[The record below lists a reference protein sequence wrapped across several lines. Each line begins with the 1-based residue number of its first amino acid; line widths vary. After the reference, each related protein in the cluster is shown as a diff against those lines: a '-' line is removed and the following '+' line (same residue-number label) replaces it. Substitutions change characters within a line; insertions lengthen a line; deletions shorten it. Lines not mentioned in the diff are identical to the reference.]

1 MSRQTKGGSFYD
13 KTGIIAGIGIGHYQE
28 IAGYNNKKSGQPLAA
43 LPFAIEFFH
52 NAENIFH

>member
-1 MSRQTKGGSFYD
+1 M
-13 KTGIIAGIGIGHYQE
+13 GIGHYQD

>member
-1 MSRQTKGGSFYD
+1 MSLQTKEGSFSD
-13 KTGIIAGIGIGHYQE
+13 KTRIIAGIGIGHYQD

>member
-1 MSRQTKGGSFYD
+1 MSFKD
-13 KTGIIAGIGIGHYQE
+13 KTGIIAGIGMGHYQD
-28 IAGYNNKKSGQPLAA
+28 ITGYNIKKSGQLLAA